1 MRALLFSWPLTG
13 GNPGTMRN
21 GNMQTQAYLR
31 TPEAAKYLGISTST
45 LERGR
50 VNGTGPKFRQMGAR
64 IIAYA
69 VQDLDEWANQQ
80 VLSSTSE
87 RSVA

>member
-1 MRALLFSWPLTG
+1 
-13 GNPGTMRN
+13 
-21 GNMQTQAYLR
+21 MQSQGYLR
-31 TPEAAKYLGISTST
+31 TPQAAAYLGISTST

-50 VNGTGPKFRQMGAR
+50 VDGSGPKFRQLGSR

-69 VQDLDEWANQQ
+69 VTDLDEWANQQ

-87 RSVA
+87 RAVA